1 MFTGLDRMAR
11 AGEIEVF
18 RINPEVGKCYE
29 HVEATRNDNT
39 DWEHVRYFSTN
50 EPRYVGEFVRAERQG
65 YRNSSTYSCFF
76 KIGRAENRVDYSYEG
91 TCFIEV
97 PCVADAIASKARNQ
111 ALRNVYE
118 TKTHRSATPGMGS
131 ANLIRSFAG
140 IYAPRG
146 GIPRTRSKRGKRKNA
161 KTRSR
166 R

>member
-1 MFTGLDRMAR
+1 MLDRMAR

-39 DWEHVRYFSTN
+39 DWANIRYFSTN

-97 PCVADAIASKARNQ
+97 PC
-111 ALRNVYE
+111 
-118 TKTHRSATPGMGS
+118 M
-131 ANLIRSFAG
+131 
-140 IYAPRG
+140 APNAMHRG
-146 GIPRTRSKRGKRKNA
+146 GRHSTRSKRNKRKNT